1 MGINL
6 FLCVDTVNTSSPMP
20 ARLAFWLRPGSLEER
35 LHYLIPSLPPKLD
48 DLTITSD
55 DLRANAP
62 FVNHV
67 HRHRIVDAGGT
78 VHDLVEKSIRKSL
91 GIRSLEA
98 RFYHERKVLDG
109 SRQFHHPRLY
119 GIIETPRETLIYTGY
134 VEGKR
139 PDMAASASRI
149 GCGIAELENRSTPY
163 LRAASP
169 VARIGHWQ
177 MDFFRPWYL
186 LRPRYNFQRLLPQLA
201 EQARTHAPLAGMAE
215 RLGALRPVL
224 NREARRVRISPQ
236 CFSHLDYV
244 KKNLFLTDK
253 GLHLIDWSEVKIG
266 RVGFDGG
273 VYLSRLF
280 RRMDVPRFVK
290 VRAEFT
296 EAYLAALDPAYDRLT
311 VLCNLEF
318 SFVLQALWLCLRP
331 ETLEAYLSKGR
342 LNALLEKYEY
352 LLARYES

>member
-6 FLCVDTVNTSSPMP
+6 FLRVDTVNAPS
-20 ARLAFWLRPGSLEER
+20 AVWLRPGSLEQR
-35 LHYLIPSLPPKLD
+35 LRYLIPTLPPRLD
-48 DLTITSD
+48 GLAITTE

-67 HRHRIVDAGGT
+67 HRHRIIDASGT
-78 VHDLVEKSIRKSL
+78 VHDLVEKSIRKAL

-109 SRQFHHPRLY
+109 SRQFQHPQLY

-134 VEGKR
+134 VEGRR
-139 PDMAASASRI
+139 PDMAAIAGRI
-149 GCGIAELENRSTPY
+149 GAGIAELENRSNPY
-163 LRAASP
+163 LRAALP
-169 VARIGHWQ
+169 AARIGHWQ
-177 MDFFRPWYL
+177 MDYFRPWYL
-186 LRPRYNFQRLLPQLA
+186 LRPRYNYQRLLPQLVGLVP
-201 EQARTHAPLAGMAE
+201 THAPLAGMAE

-224 NREARRVRISPQ
+224 NREARRVRFSPR

-244 KKNLFLTDK
+244 KKNLFLADK

-280 RRMDVPRFVK
+280 RRMDVPRFVR
-290 VRAEFT
+290 VREEFT
-296 EAYLAALDPAYDRLT
+296 EAYLTELDATFDRTT
-311 VLCNLEF
+311 VLRNLEF